1 VTGVDSCDHNV
12 GLHRETV
19 PRPLTY
25 FFILVAACAIALG
38 ASAVMSWASNR
49 SPLWNMALG
58 AVLAIVVFLGILV
71 FAYFFTR
78 SSVGP

>member
-1 VTGVDSCDHNV
+1 MTGVDSCDHNV

-19 PRPLTY
+19 PRVLTY
-25 FFILVAACAIALG
+25 FLILVVASAIALG

-58 AVLAIVVFLGILV
+58 AVLAIVVFLGVLV

>member
-1 VTGVDSCDHNV
+1 M
-12 GLHRETV
+12 
-19 PRPLTY
+19 LTY
-25 FFILVAACAIALG
+25 LFILVGACAIALG

-58 AVLAIVVFLGILV
+58 GVLAFLVFVGVLV

-78 SSVGP
+78 SSFGP